1 MHEDRQG
8 NLPAPAGRPVASGR
22 DDPLGAPPPDGPGSD
37 LARVFAEHE
46 LRGHAAPGEAWSSFT
61 ARWNWAATL
70 PHAVPTTRA
79 GSAPAVRP
87 VPGGFSLSGSWQAPR
102 TAGSGPWLVLP
113 ASSPRQPPDAGI
125 GTGDRLLDLYVVPS
139 AALPA
144 PAGAALRDRA
154 ATPLAQDAPVRLDGF
169 YVPAGRATYSGGR
182 ALHRD
187 HTPFVW
193 TAVAGIALGA
203 ARRLTRELSALA
215 THPAYSSRTT
225 APAPA
230 PQPNTMAAGL
240 ATLLHHERLGF
251 TADLYNGPGIG
262 RLIPLAARGPLPD
275 RIARAAALADHVV
288 TTAYEHT
295 ALLPRDGELR
305 HLEALLQDCAAPLQ
319 HLRSTVDLLSPGG
332 QHTGP

>member
-1 MHEDRQG
+1 M
-8 NLPAPAGRPVASGR
+8 AIGR

-37 LARVFAEHE
+37 RARVFAAHE
-46 LRGHAAPGEAWSSFT
+46 LHGHAAPGEAWTSFT

-70 PHAVPTTRA
+70 PHAVPTPHA
-79 GSAPAVRP
+79 GSAPAVRR

-102 TAGSGPWLVLP
+102 TTGRGRWLVLP
-113 ASSPRQPPDAGI
+113 LSSPRRPPDARI
-125 GTGDRLLDLYVVPS
+125 GAGHRLPDLYVVPS

-144 PAGAALRDRA
+144 PAGTALRDRA
-154 ATPLAQDAPVRLDGF
+154 ATPLAPDAPVRLDGF

-187 HTPFVW
+187 HAPFVW

-203 ARRLTRELSALA
+203 ARRLTRELSAPA
-215 THPAYSSRTT
+215 AHPSYSSCTT
-225 APAPA
+225 VAA
-230 PQPNTMAAGL
+230 PQPNAMAAGL
-240 ATLLHHERLGF
+240 GTLLRHERLGF
-251 TADLYNGPGIG
+251 TADLYNGPGLG

-275 RIARAAALADHVV
+275 RIARAAALAHHVV
-288 TTAYEHT
+288 TAAYEHT
-295 ALLPRDGELR
+295 ALLPADDGELR